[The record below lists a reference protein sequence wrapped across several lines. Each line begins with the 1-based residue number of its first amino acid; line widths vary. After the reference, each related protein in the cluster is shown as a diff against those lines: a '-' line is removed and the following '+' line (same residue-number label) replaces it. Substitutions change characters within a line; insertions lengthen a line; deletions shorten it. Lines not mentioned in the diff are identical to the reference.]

1 MSQQLNCYNR
11 IFKRNIL
18 IKMVRRQTVSK
29 KLQFEVFKRDKFTCQ
44 CCGRKAPDVILNVCH
59 INPISMGGENSL
71 LNLITN
77 CVDCN
82 NGKRDK
88 ILDDKSF
95 IEKRRLQSELLQ
107 EQREQIALMFEW
119 QKSLSNLED
128 DTVNLIV
135 EYVENKISP
144 YSLNESGKRSVRKWI
159 NDFSVNEILDAI
171 EEAAKTYLKYDKEK
185 LQIDSVELFISKI
198 SGIIVVKNMPP
209 IKQKIAYIKGIAR
222 NRFSYW
228 DDKKGAMIINN
239 YVEAL
244 EEYGWT
250 EVQIT
255 NDLET
260 EVIPKTKGANSW
272 SEWRDIIEDWIE
284 DIKSWE
290 RPEKKKE
297 EVILSTEN
305 IESYA
310 LDDISSTK
318 NKIETLLYIGKAFPD
333 FNEKS
338 EEGLKI
344 EIFRMIYDFV
354 CRQEELYAE
363 CNTIPDVKT
372 ISDELDNPIDKY
384 FVLPDDYMNEWKP
397 LSWGALFG
405 ITQKN
410 DYLIH
415 DNLPNVYNSLIHS
428 IYQQPKRTKET
439 NWKQKFK
446 KTPNCKQEKT
456 KINVERNGKLP
467 MLSF

>member
-1 MSQQLNCYNR
+1 
-11 IFKRNIL
+11 
-18 IKMVRRQTVSK
+18 
-29 KLQFEVFKRDKFTCQ
+29 
-44 CCGRKAPDVILNVCH
+44 
-59 INPISMGGENSL
+59 
-71 LNLITN
+71 
-77 CVDCN
+77 
-82 NGKRDK
+82 
-88 ILDDKSF
+88 
-95 IEKRRLQSELLQ
+95 
-107 EQREQIALMFEW
+107 MF
-119 QKSLSNLED
+119 
-128 DTVNLIV
+128 
-135 EYVENKISP
+135 ISP
-144 YSLNESGKRSVRKWI
+144 QN
-159 NDFSVNEILDAI
+159 
-171 EEAAKTYLKYDKEK
+171 
-185 LQIDSVELFISKI
+185 
-198 SGIIVVKNMPP
+198 
-209 IKQKIAYIKGIAR
+209 KQKIAYIKGIAR